1 MPAMTSSSPVDAR
14 LYRDA
19 IGRFATGVTVVTVDD
34 GVAPRG
40 MTANAV
46 SSVSLDPVLL
56 LVCVAKS
63 ARSHQSLES
72 ARAFAVNVLT
82 VEQRELSDY
91 FARSSDTA
99 ADPMGSWPYRRASTG
114 APVLEGALAWFDCRV
129 TDWLPG
135 GDHSIVIGEVV
146 DMAVERPDAEPL
158 LFHAGAYRRLGES
171 L

>member
-1 MPAMTSSSPVDAR
+1 MSSPPPVDAR

-34 GVAPRG
+34 GRVPRG

-63 ARSHQSLES
+63 ARSHDALAA
-72 ARAFAVNVLT
+72 ARCFGVSVLAAD
-82 VEQRELSDY
+82 QRALSDF
-91 FARSSDTA
+91 FARSS
-99 ADPMGSWPYRRASTG
+99 ADAETPMGGWPYRTGSTG
-114 APVLEGALAWFDCRV
+114 APILQGALAWFECRV
-129 TDWLPG
+129 TEWLPG
-135 GDHSIVIGEVV
+135 GDHSIVVGEVV
-146 DMAVERPDAEPL
+146 DLALERPDDEPL
-158 LFHAGAYRRLGES
+158 LFHAGAYRRLGAP

>member
-1 MPAMTSSSPVDAR
+1 MTRSPSVDAR

-34 GVAPRG
+34 GVSLRG

-46 SSVSLDPVLL
+46 ASVSLDPLLL

-63 ARSHQSLES
+63 ARSHESLE
-72 ARAFAVNVLT
+72 RTGAFAVNVLA

-91 FARSSDTA
+91 FARSSD
-99 ADPMGSWPYRRASTG
+99 DVMEPMGSWAYRQAQTG
-114 APVLEGALAWFDCRV
+114 APVLEGVLAWFDCRV

-135 GDHSIVIGEVV
+135 GDHSIVVGEVI
-146 DMAVERPDAEPL
+146 DMALERPDAEPL
-158 LFHAGAYRRLGES
+158 LFHAGDYRRLGSS